1 MIELLDVKK
10 QWSRIK
16 AGFSGGVQFKGTA
29 GQASHRFVDGINP
42 AVKAVQH
49 VPENCCMKSVF
60 GGKSF
65 GSRKK

>member
-16 AGFSGGVQFKGTA
+16 AGFSSGVQFKTPA
-29 GQASHRFVDGINP
+29 GQPSHRFVDGIDP
-42 AVKAVQH
+42 SVKATQQM
-49 VPENCCMKSVF
+49 PESSAKSVF

-65 GSRKK
+65 SSRKK